1 MNKGQLFYN
10 ISEEQQS
17 SMINCFKTTV
27 KNFKSGEIISFYDE
41 NNLEIGIVESG
52 SASVVHES
60 LSGTRTILENLLEG
74 DIFGALFY
82 FHANRGNI
90 FVEATKDCS
99 VRFIDYDHLIKR
111 CKNACAHHSQ
121 LVNNVLI
128 MIQEKTKQVCEHL
141 EVLSQR
147 SIRDRLLC
155 YFDILSRQNNSMTFE
170 IPFTITNMADY
181 LSVDRSAMSR
191 EIGKLKDEKI
201 LDLNRRKVT
210 LLKTDLF

>member
-1 MNKGQLFYN
+1 MKNIIGKILVILTLLKNVIIRKNKYTLHFKYKFDGFKRWFYDWDADHT
-10 ISEEQQS
+10 
-17 SMINCFKTTV
+17 FKWA
-27 KNFKSGEIISFYDE
+27 FDE

-82 FHANRGNI
+82 FYANRGNI

-111 CKNACAHHSQ
+111 CENACAHHSQ

-128 MIQEKTKQVCEHL
+128 MI
-141 EVLSQR
+141 
-147 SIRDRLLC
+147 
-155 YFDILSRQNNSMTFE
+155 
-170 IPFTITNMADY
+170 
-181 LSVDRSAMSR
+181 
-191 EIGKLKDEKI
+191 
-201 LDLNRRKVT
+201 
-210 LLKTDLF
+210 